1 MSKLLIGTRGSALA
15 LWQAETVQAC
25 LAGRYSGRQFDLH
38 VIKPEGDI
46 DKQSSLLK
54 IGGRGVFASALQE
67 ALLDGAVDLAV
78 HSTKDL
84 PTISPV
90 GLGVAAYP
98 QREDARDVVVSRH
111 GTGLK
116 GLPPNAVIGTSSR
129 RRAVQVLALRPD
141 AVIADLRGNIDTRL
155 RKAESEDYDAVILA
169 AAGLTRMGWAGRV
182 TEFLSLDQFVPAPG
196 QGALAVETRVAPDPG
211 WSAAVALNDPAIA
224 LAVELERSFLRAMG
238 GGCTTP
244 VGAHAIVDG
253 EHVQFWAMMASDD
266 GERMTRTQVTIP
278 IATARDDVLD
288 LSRRMMRELSPA
300 WTGANLPATGSES
313 SGPLAGKQVVVTGTV
328 DFVDRAVAAFWAR
341 GALANPASTLEIRPT
356 ATPGVLGA
364 ALKDAAAGGFDWLVV
379 TSTKTVDVLDAFGGE
394 RFAGKAKVAVVGK
407 ATAAAM
413 EKIGIPVDLVA
424 GEQTG
429 PGLARELVET
439 VPAGARVLCL
449 LGSRAGDT
457 ITSPLRRADVNVVRV
472 ESYRSIATP
481 GNGDAV
487 RALVR
492 GGRVDAM
499 VFASPSSVR
508 VMTGA
513 LGADLAALSGACL
526 VAIGSTTAAAME
538 EFGLPVHV
546 RAGEPSPEGVV
557 AACETYLAGRS

>member
-1 MSKLLIGTRGSALA
+1 MSKLLLGTRGSALA
-15 LWQAETVQAC
+15 LWQAEAIQVS
-25 LAGRYSGRQFDLH
+25 LVERYTGRQFDLQ

-67 ALLDGAVDLAV
+67 ALLDRTVDLAV
-78 HSTKDL
+78 HCTKDL

-90 GLGVAAYP
+90 GLGVAAYL

-111 GTGLK
+111 GAGLE
-116 GLPPNAVIGTSSR
+116 GLPANPVIGTSSR
-129 RRAVQVLALRPD
+129 RRAVQVLAMRPD
-141 AVIADLRGNIDTRL
+141 AVISDLRGNIDTRL
-155 RKAESEDYDAVILA
+155 RKSESQDYDAIILA
-169 AAGLTRMGWAGRV
+169 AAGLTRMGWAERV
-182 TEFLSLDQFVPAPG
+182 TAFLSFDEFVPAPG
-196 QGALAVETRVAPDPG
+196 QGALALETRIGPDEAWDVAQ
-211 WSAAVALNDPAIA
+211 ALNDPAVA

-253 EHVQFWAMMASDD
+253 EQVQFWAMMASDD
-266 GERMTRTQVTIP
+266 GDRMTRTQVAFP
-278 IATARDDVLD
+278 IATARDEVPD
-288 LSRRMMRELSPA
+288 LSRRMMRELSPTWA
-300 WTGANLPATGSES
+300 GADLSKTGSDAR
-313 SGPLAGKQVVVTGTV
+313 GPLAGRQVVVTGTGDYV
-328 DFVDRAVAAFWAR
+328 ERSRAAFQER
-341 GALANPASTLEIRPT
+341 GALVTPATTLEIRPT
-356 ATPGVLGA
+356 ATPGVLTA
-364 ALKDAAAGGFDWLVV
+364 ALNDAAAGGFDWLVV
-379 TSTKTVDVLDAFGGE
+379 TSTKTVDLLEAFGGN
-394 RFAGKAKVAVVGK
+394 RFAGQAKVAVVGK
-407 ATAAAM
+407 STAAAM
-413 EKIGIPVDLVA
+413 EAIGIPVDLVA
-424 GEQTG
+424 VEQTG
-429 PGLARELVET
+429 PGLARELVEA
-439 VPAGARVLCL
+439 VPAGAKVLCL

-481 GNGDAV
+481 GAGDEV

-508 VMTGA
+508 VMTES

-526 VAIGSTTAAAME
+526 VAIGSTTAVAMD

-546 RAGEPSPEGVV
+546 QAEDPSPDGVV
-557 AACETYLAGRS
+557 AACETYFAGRS